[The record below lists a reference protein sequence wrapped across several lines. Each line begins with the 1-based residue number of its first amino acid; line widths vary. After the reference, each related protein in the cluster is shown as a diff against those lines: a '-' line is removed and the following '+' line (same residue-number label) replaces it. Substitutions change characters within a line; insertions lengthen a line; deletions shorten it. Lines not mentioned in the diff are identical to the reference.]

1 MDDNPNELIPTRRS
15 LILRLRD
22 WDDQASWN
30 DFFETYWKLI
40 YSVALKAGL
49 NDAEAQDV
57 VQETI
62 ISVARYI
69 PGFRYD
75 PALGSFKSWLMRIT
89 RTRIAD
95 HFRKR
100 RFEKGGKRFPR
111 EQAMDPGQMEA
122 YADLGDFDLEAA
134 WNEEWERHILAN
146 ALAKV
151 RESVN
156 PVQYQMFY
164 LHVCKGLPAREVAAS
179 LGVKLAEVYFAK
191 YKVGSATKKAVQ
203 QMRDSML

>member
-1 MDDNPNELIPTRRS
+1 MDDNPDELIPTRRS

-22 WDDQASWN
+22 WDDQSSWK

-40 YSVALKAGL
+40 FSVALKAGL

-122 YADLGDFDLEAA
+122 FADLGDFDLEAA

>member
-134 WNEEWERHILAN
+134 WNEEWERHVLAN

-164 LHVCKGLPAREVAAS
+164 LHVCKGLPARQVAAS

-203 QMRDSML
+203 QMRDRML

>member
-122 YADLGDFDLEAA
+122 FADLGDFDLEAA

>member
-22 WDDQASWN
+22 WDDQSSWK

-164 LHVCKGLPAREVAAS
+164 LHVCKGLPARQVAAS

-203 QMRDSML
+203 QMRDRML

>member
-40 YSVALKAGL
+40 FSVALKAGL

-164 LHVCKGLPAREVAAS
+164 LHVCKGLPARQVAAS

>member
-69 PGFRYD
+69 PGYRYD

>member
-1 MDDNPNELIPTRRS
+1 MDDNPDELIPTRRS

-22 WDDQASWN
+22 WDDQASWK

-156 PVQYQMFY
+156 PVQYQIFY
-164 LHVCKGLPAREVAAS
+164 LHVCKGLPARQVAAS

>member
-22 WDDQASWN
+22 WDDQASWK

-156 PVQYQMFY
+156 PVQYQIFY
-164 LHVCKGLPAREVAAS
+164 LHVCKGLPARQVAAS